1 MNDGEGSSDITNNGD
16 GSSDIMNNGEEAP
29 TLANTPLW
37 KLADSLRDYLAG
49 YTMRETMITF
59 ETAMSPVA
67 KELLEK
73 HFPGNPA
80 QKNARDQHKAKQLQ
94 LETELDLL
102 EIDIQKFIQGI
113 KDETQGDGESKQQFK
128 DRKKDLG
135 GKLKVMKDKVPDKI
149 KDLDKIKEEL
159 NEEPLL
165 APYIVQ
171 CR

>member
-1 MNDGEGSSDITNNGD
+1 MNNGED
-16 GSSDIMNNGEEAP
+16 SSNMLNNGEEAP

-37 KLADSLRDYLAG
+37 KLENSLRDYLAG

-102 EIDIQKFIQGI
+102 KTEIQQLIQRM
-113 KDETQGDGESKQQFK
+113 KDEKRGDDESKQQFK

-149 KDLDKIKEEL
+149 KNLDKIKEEL